1 MRLKFPALLL
11 ATTFPLLVSVAG
23 QAEEYEWFEELSADI
38 AVIHDC
44 EVAYLSHVVERQG
57 DGGLMVM
64 AKVHCVDQRTFDA
77 FRLRTADVFQ
87 YKECTLREKQTC

>member
-1 MRLKFPALLL
+1 MRPKPPAILL
-11 ATTFPLLVSVAG
+11 AMTLPLLTAAAG
-23 QAEEYEWFEELSADI
+23 QAEQYEWLEELSADI

-57 DGGLMVM
+57 DEGLMVM

>member
-1 MRLKFPALLL
+1 MSPKRPALLL
-11 ATTFPLLVSVAG
+11 ATILPLLISAAG
-23 QAEEYEWFEELSADI
+23 QAEEYEWLEELSADI
-38 AVIHDC
+38 AVMHDC
-44 EVAYLSHVVERQG
+44 EVAYLSHVVER
-57 DGGLMVM
+57 DADEGLMVM